1 MRCAISSR
9 AGQILAKGHLVIQ
22 KDENGELRLDFR
34 TDGGKLIQGGTIDP
48 DGDLTS
54 ASKVLFRQLFETWR
68 MSDMTLTA
76 KLNS

>member
-9 AGQILAKGHLVIQ
+9 AGQILAKVIWSS

-34 TDGGKLIQGGTIDP
+34 TDGEVNSGTNDP

>member
-1 MRCAISSR
+1 MRCHFKSCWSNPSWVIWSS
-9 AGQILAKGHLVIQ
+9 
-22 KDENGELRLDFR
+22 KDENGELRLDFEQM
-34 TDGGKLIQGGTIDP
+34 GKLIQGGTIDP

-76 KLNS
+76 S

>member
-1 MRCAISSR
+1 MQKSCWSNPSQGVIWSS
-9 AGQILAKGHLVIQ
+9 
-22 KDENGELRLDFR
+22 KDENGELRLDFQQM
-34 TDGGKLIQGGTIDP
+34 GKLIQGGTIDP

>member
-1 MRCAISSR
+1 M
-9 AGQILAKGHLVIQ
+9 
-22 KDENGELRLDFR
+22 
-34 TDGGKLIQGGTIDP
+34 GKLIQGGTIDP

-76 KLNS
+76 KLKVRQLGQPQRSFSDDACSRPCTSAYFQDISLNTEN

>member
-1 MRCAISSR
+1 MLRHLSCWSNPSQ
-9 AGQILAKGHLVIQ
+9 GNLVIQ
-22 KDENGELRLDFR
+22 KENGELRLDFEQM
-34 TDGGKLIQGGTIDP
+34 GLIQGGTIDP

-54 ASKVLFRQLFETWR
+54 AKVLFRQLFETWR